1 VIHWS
6 LFAASVAERPDG
18 EPRQNIQRPA
28 FPMAGPCNRIE
39 ANETRRDSG
48 MQRASNISQ
57 RQMASFAF
65 KQQCRADLFGGRL
78 SADRPNTITSPLE
91 GEWIMSQGSG
101 QGINA
106 AKQDL
111 VSSIGLPNSA
121 KSNLTKLAAWISD
134 RNIPFL
140 VTSIGMIVMLLWAG
154 SYKMTAPGAEGI
166 IPLVSNSPLISWHFR
181 LFGPYIG
188 SDIIGLTE
196 IAAAILI
203 IAGYVRPKAGIIG
216 GFITTLMF
224 FVTSTMVVTTPGA
237 VIAVHG
243 MRYMSFLG
251 LFLFKDVIS
260 LGVSFY
266 LISYFGKKAIFSENN
281 K

>member
-1 VIHWS
+1 MGNSGKVERRSILKATAAFGGLSTLAVIA
-6 LFAASVAERPDG
+6 LAK
-18 EPRQNIQRPA
+18 
-28 FPMAGPCNRIE
+28 
-39 ANETRRDSG
+39 
-48 MQRASNISQ
+48 RASI
-57 RQMASFAF
+57 
-65 KQQCRADLFGGRL
+65 GR
-78 SADRPNTITSPLE
+78 SPKHNHVTTE

-111 VSSIGLPNSA
+111 VSSTGLPNSA
-121 KSNLTKLAAWISD
+121 KSNLTKLAALISD

-181 LFGPYIG
+181 LFGPYVG
-188 SDIIGLTE
+188 ADIIGLTE

-224 FVTSTMVVTTPGA
+224 FITSTMVITTPGA

-251 LFLFKDVIS
+251 LFLFKDIIS

-266 LISYFGKKAIFSENN
+266 LISYFGKKAILSD
-281 K
+281 KK